1 MIDINFDNPY
11 YLLFAI
17 PLLALVLVPYF
28 IAVRKD
34 NRTKGVVASLLLH
47 LLIVVCVT
55 LGIAGTEVT
64 RVITETEVYVVA
76 DVSYSSNKNLRKIDE
91 YIDKV
96 ETELPRNGKLGV
108 VCFGKDSQLLTPLG
122 EERESVKNANVDES
136 ATDITQALDYTAT
149 LFSEGA
155 VKRIVLISDGK
166 QTDTENTAKLIRAV
180 ESLYSQNVYIDAMYL
195 DNNVTGEE
203 TEVQISG
210 VNYTASTYR
219 NHVSTADALVRT
231 SYETEAVVSLY
242 KNGQKLADKAERLT
256 QGLNVVNF
264 DLDTSEAGAFDYEL
278 KIAADGDS
286 FAMDDS
292 YAFTQT
298 VNPALNVLLISDKKA
313 DETVVRNM
321 YGETATITSYIKT
334 KLVPCTVEELCV
346 YDEIVLSNVDVR
358 SIENYTSLVDGI
370 DTVVSQFGKSLV
382 TLGDLKIQNKSD
394 EILKQLEDIL
404 PVNFGNANRDA
415 KLVGI
420 ALDASNSMEFAGNF
434 LMAKQATIQLLDLL
448 TEQDWITITVFA
460 GKVYPIVQPT
470 QLTEYV
476 REDIINK
483 INALQAEHGTCIGA
497 GMDKIASDMLR
508 YSGQFQDMQIML
520 ISDGRSYMGETGG
533 LDAPVQTAR
542 NLLANGIA
550 TSTIVT
556 TARETDAGFPVMAN
570 IAAAGG
576 GQAYWAKDVETL
588 EELILTEVA
597 DDFTEAVIEK
607 VSPVKIKRRYDDV
620 VDGVDTLESVNG
632 YFNNKAKSG
641 ATTVLTVPYEKDN
654 GGVVEVPLYAYW
666 NYGNGKV
673 STFASDIGNATWT
686 GNFLT
691 DDNGNGNRFMQNV
704 LTTNVPT
711 ACIDDPYTLEL
722 TIDGAY
728 ASVSLTPVTINPK
741 ATATIEITTE
751 NGTWITTGRTGE
763 EPTAIPLTF
772 DSTRYFYKFA
782 TNELGKYT
790 VKVTY
795 SYSGN
800 TFETTEYFH
809 IVYAPEYDKFATF
822 DAYDLYSVIRNRG
835 TVSEDGTIKLEE
847 NPDEIS
853 TYTVNL
859 VAPCLIITV
868 VAFVMDIAVRKLKW
882 SDIKGLFKRKPK
894 AGKGGSL

>member
-96 ETELPRNGKLGV
+96 EAELPRNGKLGV
-108 VCFGKDSQLLTPLG
+108 VCFGKDSQLFTPLG
-122 EERESVKNANVDES
+122 EERESVKKANVDES

-219 NHVSTADALVRT
+219 NHLSTADALVRT

-321 YGETATITSYIKT
+321 YGETATIKSYIKT

-358 SIENYTSLVDGI
+358 SIENYTSFVDGI

-434 LMAKQATIQLLDLL
+434 LMAKQAAIQLLDLL
-448 TEQDWITITVFA
+448 TEQDWITVTVFA
-460 GKVYPIVQPT
+460 GNVYPIVQPT
-470 QLTEYV
+470 QLTDYV

-483 INALQAEHGTCIGA
+483 INALPAEHGTCIGA
-497 GMDKIASDMLR
+497 GMEKISSDMLR

-556 TARETDAGFPVMAN
+556 TARETDAGFSVMGD

-576 GQAYWAKDVETL
+576 GKAYWAKDVETL

-607 VSPVKIKRRYDDV
+607 VSPVKIKRRYDDT
-620 VDGVDTLESVNG
+620 VDGVDTLENVNG

-666 NYGNGKV
+666 KYGNGNV
-673 STFASDIGNATWT
+673 ATFASDIGNAAWT
-686 GNFLT
+686 GDFLA
-691 DDNGNGNRFMQNV
+691 DDNGNRFMQNV
-704 LTTNVPT
+704 LATNVPA
-711 ACIDDPYTLEL
+711 ACVDDPYTLEV
-722 TIDGAY
+722 TTDGAY
-728 ASVSLTPVTINPK
+728 ASISLTPVTINPK
-741 ATATIEITTE
+741 ATATVEITTAD
-751 NGTWITTGRTGE
+751 GTVITAGQAGE
-763 EPTAIPLTF
+763 DSTAIPLTF

-782 TNELGKYT
+782 TSELGKYT

-795 SYSGN
+795 SYSDK

-809 IVYAPEYDKFATF
+809 IVYYPEYDKFAAF

-835 TVSEDGTIKLEE
+835 TVSEDGTITLEE

-868 VAFVMDIAVRKLKW
+868 AAFVMDIAVRKLKW